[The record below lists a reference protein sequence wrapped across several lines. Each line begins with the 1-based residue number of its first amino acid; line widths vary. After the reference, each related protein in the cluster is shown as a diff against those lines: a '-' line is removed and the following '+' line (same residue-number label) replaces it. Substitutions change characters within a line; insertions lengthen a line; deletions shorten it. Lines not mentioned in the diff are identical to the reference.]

1 MEAIILL
8 VGAISGSLVTIIY
21 ACFSSIRKSR
31 CVSVDCGCIH
41 CRRDLMSAQE
51 FDADLK
57 HDDNLFTLNRNTLF
71 DFKTRAAA
79 ESSKN
84 KSMNNEQ
91 QAL

>member
-71 DFKTRAAA
+71 DFKTKASV
-79 ESSKN
+79 ESNKN